1 MSSGDFFISVEVEKK
16 IFETFAAFFGIFF
29 GGGGSSRR
37 PRGGKLINFYSPYSR
52 NDSDQNW

>member
-29 GGGGSSRR
+29 FGGGGLVKEA
-37 PRGGKLINFYSPYSR
+37 PR
-52 NDSDQNW
+52 W

>member
-29 GGGGSSRR
+29 GGGARL
-37 PRGGKLINFYSPYSR
+37 GGPEVVS
-52 NDSDQNW
+52 

>member
-29 GGGGSSRR
+29 WGGGARQ
-37 PRGGKLINFYSPYSR
+37 GGPEVVS
-52 NDSDQNW
+52 